1 MKNLFILSILFA
13 GLQLSATEYYV
24 SPSGNNASAGTS
36 TATAWKTIQF
46 ALNMA
51 NDGDVINLMAGTYTG
66 KVTWNDGGSAGNYIT
81 LQNYNDDIVILD
93 GSTVGNSQAMMYI
106 ENKDYIKIDGLKF
119 TNHNGNYQPI
129 INLYGNNNH
138 IEISNNEFYNSDCNE
153 SYAILCEG
161 RGDDIKI
168 TNNYMHDLIGDNA
181 VGVLFVGS
189 NTSIPFTNVFIS
201 ENTLTNLDPAPSEAI
216 AVNGN
221 VDGVEISNNMLNDI
235 NNIGIV
241 MIGGEDW
248 VNTNDAVNFARNG
261 VCKNNSVTGAN
272 SIYGGGFAAGVY
284 VDGGKD
290 IIVQN
295 NTITGSD
302 VGLEIGCENAGFIAE
317 NITVRNN
324 IIYKNEKAGLGFGG
338 YDFPATG
345 QVQNC
350 IFTGNT
356 VYDNDILNTG
366 FGQLWIQ
373 YALNCVVENNIFYT
387 STNAWMVNAET
398 INSSYNNVLNYN
410 DYYYPAGINNAK
422 FFFDFDYIIGYTNF
436 QTATG
441 EDINSITSNPLFVN
455 ELAAIPDLH
464 LSASSPCKDAGNPT
478 YDDLGVDADDVDM
491 DGTNRVNGTAIDMGA
506 DERVILPLS
515 WSVSSTNVTC
525 YGSCN
530 GILSFNGVEGCG
542 TYTLEYKNP
551 GGGPWIPYTAPVT
564 GLCAGTYKIRITDN
578 CGSVVM
584 GNVALTQDPV
594 LNVSVTSIVN
604 ETAAG
609 AANGKI
615 TVNSTGGFGVKQYSK
630 NGGFTWQTSKKFNG
644 LTAGTYTILVK
655 DAHDCL
661 DEVSATVG
669 IGLKEGYSENFNLYP
684 NPATNAVTIN
694 MNGLTEP
701 GMLYCYN
708 ILGECMFITI
718 LTQEESTIDVSYLPA
733 GLYYLC
739 FNEKEAMQF
748 VKN

>member
-93 GSTVGNSQAMMYI
+93 GSTVGNSQVMMYI

-119 TNHNGNYQPI
+119 SNHNGNYQPI

-138 IEISNNEFYNSDCNE
+138 IEITNNEFYNTDCNE

-189 NTSIPFTNVFIS
+189 NTSIPFTNVLIS

-221 VDGVEISNNMLNDI
+221 VDGFEISNNILNDI

-398 INSSYNNVLNYN
+398 INSSYNNVLNFN

-422 FFFDFDYIIGYTNF
+422 FFFDFDYIVGYTNF
-436 QTATG
+436 QIATG
-441 EDINSITSNPLFVN
+441 EDVNSITSNPLFVN

-478 YDDLGVDADDVDM
+478 YDDLGVDVDDVDM

-515 WSVSSTNVTC
+515 WAVSSTNVTC

-530 GILSFNGVEGCG
+530 GIL
-542 TYTLEYKNP
+542 
-551 GGGPWIPYTAPVT
+551 
-564 GLCAGTYKIRITDN
+564 IRH
-578 CGSVVM
+578 
-584 GNVALTQDPV
+584 P
-594 LNVSVTSIVN
+594 
-604 ETAAG
+604 
-609 AANGKI
+609 
-615 TVNSTGGFGVKQYSK
+615 
-630 NGGFTWQTSKKFNG
+630 
-644 LTAGTYTILVK
+644 
-655 DAHDCL
+655 
-661 DEVSATVG
+661 
-669 IGLKEGYSENFNLYP
+669 
-684 NPATNAVTIN
+684 
-694 MNGLTEP
+694 
-701 GMLYCYN
+701 
-708 ILGECMFITI
+708 
-718 LTQEESTIDVSYLPA
+718 
-733 GLYYLC
+733 
-739 FNEKEAMQF
+739 
-748 VKN
+748 